1 MKLAVIITALCMHI
15 MSWTDNG
22 YITYALNQ
30 TKQPFSLGFL
40 AFLTMQTPSSG
51 QRNNM

>member
-15 MSWTDNG
+15 MSRTDNG

-30 TKQPFSLGFL
+30 TKQPFPWVSGFPDNADSL
-40 AFLTMQTPSSG
+40 
-51 QRNNM
+51 